1 MNKFDQLA
9 GEGQALW
16 IDYISKSLISSGELE
31 RLVRSGLRGVTSN
44 PAIFEKAIAGS
55 PDYDRDMRTLVEG
68 GASVEEIY
76 ETLALGD
83 IRRAADILRPVYD
96 RTGGLDGY
104 VSLEVSPELANDTR
118 GTVSEA
124 ERLFKELDRPNVL
137 IKIPAT
143 AAGIPAIE
151 AAISKGIN
159 VNVTLIFSQAQ
170 YKDAALAY
178 INGLEKLSALGADI
192 SKTASV
198 ASVFVSR
205 IDSAVDNQLER
216 VGADHL
222 KGKIAIANTK
232 IIYTLFREL
241 FSGEIW
247 NSLQARGARVQRPL
261 WASTGTKNPNYSD
274 TLYVDSLVGPDT
286 VNTVPPAT
294 LQAFSDHGTIAPT
307 LTAGLAES
315 VAQLEALQS
324 LGIDLEQIT
333 RKLQVNGVT
342 AFADAFSSLKGSIE
356 QKRRRFLDEM
366 ERVQVN
372 LGACNRAVESALSE
386 MEKDRVMDR
395 IWSNDH
401 TLWKPAP
408 DEISNRLGWLQI
420 AREIKPELERLYTL
434 AEELRSGGYS
444 RAVLLGMGG
453 SSLAPQ
459 VFQKTFGVKN
469 GYLDLDILDS
479 TDPGAVRQITDKF
492 DISKIIFIV
501 STKSGGTVETL
512 SFFKYFYN
520 QVLKAVGNGDAG
532 RHFIAVT
539 DAGSHLARLAER
551 YNFRDVFLNDPN
563 IGGRYSALSFFGLVP
578 AAMIGVD
585 LQVLLERSL
594 SITRDREGGQSSGLV
609 DGDYLGARLG
619 AVLAEL
625 ALAGRDKLTLF
636 CSPEL
641 GGFGDWVEQ
650 LVAESTG
657 KEGRGIL
664 PVVGEPVDEPQI
676 YGDDRL
682 FVQIRLKN
690 SDNYDKELK
699 ALQEAGHPVVRI
711 VLKDKYALGE
721 QFFLWEM
728 AVAVAGHRL
737 GINPF
742 DQPDV
747 ESAKK
752 LAQQIVSAYRDKGE
766 LPEETPVLRDNGI
779 TVYGDLWPTRLDQAL
794 PTFLA
799 SPGKGAYISLQ
810 AYVQP
815 GRATDQAIQNLRK
828 NLRDRTKLAVT
839 TGYGPRFLHS
849 TGQLHKGDAGN
860 GLFIQFTLENKDDIP
875 IPDEAGQENSSISFG
890 VLEKAQ
896 ALGDARALRVTGR
909 KVLRFHFENDV
920 PGGIRRITPR

>member
-31 RLVRSGLRGVTSN
+31 KLVRSGLRGVTSN

-55 PDYDRDMRTLVEG
+55 PDYDRDMRALVEG
-68 GASVEEIY
+68 GASVEEIN
-76 ETLALGD
+76 ETLALED
-83 IRRAADILRPVYD
+83 IRHAADILLPVYD
-96 RTGGLDGY
+96 LSGGLDGY
-104 VSLEVSPELANDTR
+104 VSLEVSPELAYDTQ
-118 GTVSEA
+118 GTISEA

-170 YKDAALAY
+170 YKAAALAY
-178 INGLEKLSALGADI
+178 INGLEKLSASGADI

-222 KGKIAIANTK
+222 KGKIAIANAK

-247 NSLQARGARVQRPL
+247 NALQARGARVQRPL

-274 TLYVDSLVGPDT
+274 TLYVDSLIGPDT

-315 VAQLEALQS
+315 VAQLEALHS

-333 RKLQVNGVT
+333 RKLQVDGVT
-342 AFADAFSSLKGSIE
+342 AFADAFSSLKKSIE
-356 QKRRRFLDEM
+356 QKRQRFLDEM

-372 LGACNRAVESALSE
+372 LGAYNQAVEAALSE

-395 IWSNDH
+395 IWSSDH
-401 TLWKPAP
+401 TLWKPTP

-420 AREIKPELERLYTL
+420 AWEMKPELERLYTL
-434 AEELRSGGYS
+434 AEELRSSGYT

-479 TDPGAVRQITDKF
+479 TDPGAVRQIRDKL
-492 DISKIIFIV
+492 DISKTIFIV

-532 RHFIAVT
+532 HHFIAIT
-539 DAGSHLARLAER
+539 DAGSHLAGLADR
-551 YNFRDVFLNDPN
+551 YNFRDVFLNNPN

-578 AAMIGVD
+578 AALIGVD
-585 LQVLLERSL
+585 LHTLLERSL
-594 SITRDREGGQSSGLV
+594 RITRDREGGQSSGLV
-609 DGDYLGARLG
+609 NGDYLGARLG
-619 AVLAEL
+619 TVLAEL

-641 GGFGDWVEQ
+641 GGVGDWVEQ

-657 KEGRGIL
+657 KEGKGIL
-664 PVVGEPVDEPQI
+664 PVVGEPIGEPQV

-690 SDNYDKELK
+690 SNNNDKELK
-699 ALQEAGHPVVRI
+699 ALQESGHPVVRI

-747 ESAKK
+747 EAAKE
-752 LAQQIVSAYRDKGE
+752 LARQIVSAYRDKGE

-779 TVYGDLWPTRLDQAL
+779 TVYGDLRPTRLDHVL

-799 SPGKGAYISLQ
+799 SAGKGAYISLQ

-815 GRATDQAIQNLRK
+815 GRATDQAIRNLRK

-839 TGYGPRFLHS
+839 SGYGPRFLHS

-860 GLFIQFTLENKDDIP
+860 GLFIQFTSENKDDIP

-909 KVLRFHFENDV
+909 KILRFHFENDV
-920 PGGIRRITPR
+920 PGGIGHITPR